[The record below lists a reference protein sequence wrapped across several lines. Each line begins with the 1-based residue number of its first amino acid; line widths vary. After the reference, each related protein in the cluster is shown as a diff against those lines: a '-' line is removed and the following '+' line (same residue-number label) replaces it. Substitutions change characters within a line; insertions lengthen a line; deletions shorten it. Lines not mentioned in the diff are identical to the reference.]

1 VNSGQRVQSK
11 EQIQSFQAVK
21 RGAVVYNQKLNGT
34 KAKSGFTIASPNDED
49 EDEWISSESG
59 AATPAHHDSDTD
71 DSDDEACLDDLN
83 HQLGVGRSGPPS
95 AHVDQ
100 PFLHRVDTA
109 RPSDYIHT
117 ASRHERHGAHTPTLP
132 TSNTDTAN
140 TSVHVSHLQMQSLH
154 HPDSHTPLTSPTR
167 RSPHPSH
174 KHHSARPPSTHSVA
188 RSDQPLR
195 PHPLI
200 RGNSYGLAQPL
211 IIKPTPLAPLTVIPD
226 SGTPRTLL
234 TDSSDQTISASPESG
249 KSASPTMLN
258 PALSSHRRPS
268 VSSAHSVVTLPSHSR
283 EPTQWSFGDRKRT
296 VSTISRSSS
305 SAALSSL
312 THLPAVTRPPS
323 PQQVAFFPPINPHA
337 NVEMIHPLLPGP
349 YLNNHL
355 TVLARRNPIKES
367 FDRVIRARQAQRV

>member
-11 EQIQSFQAVK
+11 EQIQPFQTVK
-21 RGAVVYNQKLNGT
+21 RGPVVYHQKSNGG
-34 KAKSGFTIASPNDED
+34 KPKSGFTIASTNDED
-49 EDEWISSESG
+49 EDEWVSSESG
-59 AATPAHHDSDTD
+59 AATPSRHDSDTD
-71 DSDDEACLDDLN
+71 ESDDDACLDDLN
-83 HQLGVGRSGPPS
+83 RQLGIGRSGHPS
-95 AHVDQ
+95 AQVDQ
-100 PFLHRVDTA
+100 PFLPRVDTA

-117 ASRHERHGAHTPTLP
+117 TSRHERHGGHPPTLSL
-132 TSNTDTAN
+132 SNTHTAG
-140 TSVHVSHLQMQSLH
+140 TSVHVSHLQMQNSH
-154 HPDSHTPLTSPTR
+154 HPDFHTPLTSPAR

-174 KHHSARPPSTHSVA
+174 IHHSTRPLSTHSVA
-188 RSDQPLR
+188 RSEQPLR

-211 IIKPTPLAPLTVIPD
+211 KPTPLAPLTVIPD
-226 SGTPRTLL
+226 SGTPSTRL
-234 TDSSDQTISASPESG
+234 TDSSDQTISISPESG
-249 KSASPTMLN
+249 TSVSPTMLN
-258 PALSSHRRPS
+258 AALSSHRRTS
-268 VSSAHSVVTLPSHSR
+268 VSSARSVATLPSHSR
-283 EPTQWSFGDRKRT
+283 EPAHWSLGDRKRT
-296 VSTISRSSS
+296 LSTISRSSS

-367 FDRVIRARQAQRV
+367 FDRVIQARQAQRVL